1 MSNYLNKNNSISDAY
16 IRPSKGYKLDQIKAC
31 LIFASLFDTIGFGNG
46 AVEFNYNIDINYK
59 DKNYIMPI
67 NNRLTTEYFFNGGY
81 QNLNYNKLI
90 ASDDTILL
98 IATTKAL
105 INNGGERNYINEY
118 LEIFNKY
125 YIKDNDTRFFGL
137 QTIESLT
144 YLNKFTKST
153 KKKES
158 FIKNMKISK
167 KMGGNGASI
176 RTATIGI
183 KYFNNIDKIIQEA
196 LIASRI
202 THNYYIGYL
211 GGIVSALFTSWAYQ
225 QINPVLW
232 IDKLIELY
240 ENKIINKNINLDNNS
255 EIDDYFYNWI
265 KYKEIRFDNL
275 IKNSTIIQAYSVFD
289 IIAQF
294 NPEYATNNFSFNKIG
309 STGLDSV
316 IFAYD
321 ALIMS
326 AIKPYDGKFNFDS
339 LIYFGCLHIG
349 DSDSTGA
356 ILGGWYGAYN
366 GFNDFDTS
374 IINKMEFGKELV
386 DISNKLYKSI
396 KD

>member
-1 MSNYLNKNNSISDAY
+1 MLVNNNISTD
-16 IRPSKGYKLDQIKAC
+16 
-31 LIFASLFDTIGFGNG
+31 
-46 AVEFNYNIDINYK
+46 
-59 DKNYIMPI
+59 
-67 NNRLTTEYFFNGGY
+67 YFYNGGY
-81 QNLNYNKLI
+81 QNLNYNELL

-105 INNGGERNYINEY
+105 INNGGEENYIKEY
-118 LEIFNKY
+118 LNILNKY
-125 YIKDNDTRFFGL
+125 YIKDNDKRYFGY

-144 YLNKFTKST
+144 YLNKFTKSN
-153 KKKES
+153 KKNES
-158 FIKNMKISK
+158 FIKNMTVSK
-167 KMGGNGASI
+167 KMGGNGAAI

-183 KYFNNIDKIIQEA
+183 KYYNNINKIIEES

-211 GGIVSALFTSWAYQ
+211 GGVVSAIFTSWAYQ
-225 QINPVLW
+225 KIDPLLW
-232 IDKLIELY
+232 INKLIELY
-240 ENKIINKNINLDNNS
+240 ENKTINENINLDNDA

-275 IKNSTIIQAYSVFD
+275 IKTHNFIQALSAFD

-294 NPEYATNNFSFNKIG
+294 NPEYTSNNFSYNQVG
-309 STGLDSV
+309 SSGLDSV

-326 AIKPYDGKFNFDS
+326 SIKPYNGKFNFDS

-356 ILGGWYGAYN
+356 ILGAWYGAYN
-366 GFNDFDTS
+366 GFNNIDKS
-374 IINKMEFGKELV
+374 IINKMEFSQELL
-386 DISNKLYKSI
+386 DISNKLYKTI
-396 KD
+396 KE

>member
-1 MSNYLNKNNSISDAY
+1 MNNRKNNDN
-16 IRPSKGYKLDQIKAC
+16 KLEQNNNDNKLEQITAC
-31 LIFASLFDTIGFGNG
+31 LILSSLFDIIGFGNG
-46 AVEFNYNIDINYK
+46 QAEFNYNLNINFK
-59 DKNYIMPI
+59 EKKYIMLV
-67 NNRLTTEYFFNGGY
+67 NNNISTDYFYNGGY
-81 QNLNYNKLI
+81 QNLNYNELL

-105 INNGGERNYINEY
+105 INNGGEENYIKEY
-118 LEIFNKY
+118 LNILNKY
-125 YIKDNDTRFFGL
+125 YIKDNDKRYFGY

-144 YLNKFTKST
+144 YLNKFTKSN
-153 KKKES
+153 KKNES
-158 FIKNMKISK
+158 FIKNMTVSK
-167 KMGGNGASI
+167 KMGGNGAAI

-183 KYFNNIDKIIQEA
+183 KYYNNINKIIQES

-211 GGIVSALFTSWAYQ
+211 GGVVSAIFTSWAYQ
-225 QINPVLW
+225 KIDPLLW
-232 IDKLIELY
+232 INKLIELY
-240 ENKIINKNINLDNNS
+240 ENKTINQNINLDNDA

-275 IKNSTIIQAYSVFD
+275 IKTHNFIQALSAFD

-294 NPEYATNNFSFNKIG
+294 NPEYTSNNFSYNQVG
-309 STGLDSV
+309 SSGLDSV

-326 AIKPYDGKFNFDS
+326 SIKPYNGKFNFDS

-356 ILGGWYGAYN
+356 ILGAWYGAYN
-366 GFNDFDTS
+366 GFNNIDKS
-374 IINKMEFGKELV
+374 IINKMEFSQELL
-386 DISNKLYKSI
+386 DISNKLYKTI
-396 KD
+396 KE

>member
-1 MSNYLNKNNSISDAY
+1 MNNRLEKQEQINKLDQNNKSN
-16 IRPSKGYKLDQIKAC
+16 KLDQINAC
-31 LIFASLFDTIGFGNG
+31 LIISSLFDIIGFGNG
-46 AVEFNYNIDINYK
+46 ETEFNYGININFK
-59 DKNYIMPI
+59 DKNYIMPV
-67 NNRLTTEYFFNGGY
+67 NNHLSTKYFFHGGY
-81 QNLNYNKLI
+81 QNLNYNELM

-105 INNGGERNYINEY
+105 INNGGEENYIKEY
-118 LEIFNKY
+118 LNVLNKY
-125 YIKDNDTRFFGL
+125 YIKDKDKRYFGL

-144 YLNKFTKST
+144 YLNKFTKSS
-153 KKKES
+153 KKNES
-158 FIKNMKISK
+158 FIKNMTVSK
-167 KMGGNGASI
+167 KMGGNGAAI

-183 KYFNNIDKIIQEA
+183 KYYNNIDKIIQES

-211 GGIVSALFTSWAYQ
+211 GGVVSALFTAWAYQ
-225 QINPVLW
+225 KINPFLW

-240 ENKIINKNINLDNNS
+240 ENKTINKNINLDNDS

-275 IKNSTIIQAYSVFD
+275 IKKGNIIEAYHVFD
-289 IIAQF
+289 ILAQF
-294 NPEYATNNFSFNKIG
+294 NPEYKNNNFNYNKIG
-309 STGLDSV
+309 SSGLDSI

-321 ALIMS
+321 VLIMS
-326 AIKPYDGKFNFDS
+326 AIKPYNGTFNFDS

-356 ILGGWYGAYN
+356 ILGAWYGAYN
-366 GFNDFDTS
+366 GFNGIDKS
-374 IINKMEFGKELV
+374 IINKIEFGKELL
-386 DISNKLYKSI
+386 DISQKLYKSI